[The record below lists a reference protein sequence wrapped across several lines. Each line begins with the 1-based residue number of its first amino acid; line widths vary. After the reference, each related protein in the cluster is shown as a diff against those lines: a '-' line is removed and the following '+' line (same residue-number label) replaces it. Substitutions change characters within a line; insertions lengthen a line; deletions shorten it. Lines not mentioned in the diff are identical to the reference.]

1 MSTCSICLNEVRQTR
16 NNPPIRC
23 GHVFHSSCLD
33 EWKSKGHNT
42 CPLYRK
48 IFDASNFNIIVTIQ
62 NNYEATSNTLSMTN
76 EDDIFNIIDMFDI
89 NFNVND
95 TEDLNSILSDLR
107 MSLSDFD
114 PSILNTE

>member
-1 MSTCSICLNEVRQTR
+1 
-16 NNPPIRC
+16 
-23 GHVFHSSCLD
+23 
-33 EWKSKGHNT
+33 
-42 CPLYRK
+42 
-48 IFDASNFNIIVTIQ
+48 
-62 NNYEATSNTLSMTN
+62 MTN